1 MQKYFSKQGTF
12 SKIST
17 KNSLLFELLINKISE
32 NFTIRKNLLEEI
44 ENIFH

>member
-1 MQKYFSKQGTF
+1 MQKYFSKQGIF
-12 SKIST
+12 SEIST

-44 ENIFH
+44 ENIFN